1 MSCTK
6 KHDIVPDVFAISQ
19 YTDIGYFP
27 MSGVLHDVGDDMS
40 PAASAPPPPAAG
52 RTQADQALQPVQ
64 PLPRRSNR
72 HAAL

>member
-40 PAASAPPPPAAG
+40 PAASAPPPAASTG
-52 RTQADQALQPVQ
+52 QALRPVQ
-64 PLPRRSNR
+64 PLRLSRRSNR